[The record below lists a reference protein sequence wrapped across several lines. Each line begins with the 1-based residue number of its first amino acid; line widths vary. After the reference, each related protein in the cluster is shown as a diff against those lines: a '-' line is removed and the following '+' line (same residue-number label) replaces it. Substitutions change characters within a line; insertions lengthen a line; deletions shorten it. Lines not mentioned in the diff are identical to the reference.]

1 MHFDFHTSPGIE
13 NILGNFDAEGF
24 AQQLSTAHIEYI
36 NMAARCNMGFSYY
49 NTKVGKKYPGLDSR
63 DAFGEILSAC
73 HKRNI
78 GVTAYFNI
86 GLCHELAADNPGWLK
101 VRKDG
106 RVYLDNKFD
115 NFFRVM
121 CFNSPYREHFL
132 QEIREIC
139 EYDIDG
145 IFCDCFRNDPCYCP
159 SCMADMASRGIDTKD
174 DSAVR
179 DYQNTVRMEFA
190 NEVKQAM
197 GEKLGKIKLYFNV
210 LPMLGDNHTH
220 SELECLPS
228 GFWGFDYFNHMAA
241 YTRTK
246 FEDLLYMSGRFQ
258 DEWGDFGGIKP
269 LASMQND
276 LYDAMMNSFGIS
288 YGDHLHPVD
297 GFENEVALRV
307 GKVMEEKMLYE
318 PYTDN
323 SKNIVELGVL
333 ITPSH
338 NEFGIYSPSLKG
350 IARMLKELKLTYNV
364 YDEEGFFE
372 EARLLIIGED
382 MGFSDKLGARLKRYV
397 RNGGKVLFA
406 GSATDIGNKAGL
418 LDYIEEPKPDSNDNA
433 YFISDGS
440 NMRYAMYRPSRV
452 IKNINGCERAKYVEP
467 LLNFT
472 WDGRQAAFYRPQGK
486 VTEYSA
492 AVSGENTACI
502 CFDIFGAYIES
513 SLVEQRDLVERL
525 IRDILPERLI
535 EASEL
540 PKSTTVSLTQN
551 EAGTVLHIKATYP
564 ELKNSRGIIE
574 EHAYIKSAELSIKG
588 EYEVYRL
595 PERIPVDC
603 CIRDGRT
610 VFKSG
615 DILGYRAFLLK

>member
-258 DEWGDFGGIKP
+258 DEWGDFGGVKP
-269 LASMQND
+269 IASMQND
-276 LYDAMMNSFGIS
+276 LYDAMMNSYGIS
-288 YGDHLHPVD
+288 FGDHLHPVN
-297 GFENEVALRV
+297 GFENEVARRIRT
-307 GKVMEEKMLYE
+307 VMEEKLPYE
-318 PYTDN
+318 PYTND
-323 SKNIVELGVL
+323 SVNIVEIGVL
-333 ITPSH
+333 IKPSADA
-338 NEFGIYSPSLKG
+338 FGIYNDSLKG
-350 IARMLKELKLTYNV
+350 IARILKELKLTYNV
-364 YDEEGFFE
+364 YDEDGSFE
-372 EARLLIIGED
+372 DTRLLIIGED
-382 MGFSDKLGARLKRYV
+382 MGFSDTLCERLRRYAE
-397 RNGGKVLFA
+397 NGGKILFA
-406 GSATDIGNKAGL
+406 GSALDIGKRSGL
-418 LDYIEEPKPDSNDNA
+418 LDYIELVGKDTSDNA
-433 YFISDGS
+433 YFTVDGS
-440 NMRYAMYRPSRV
+440 DMRFAMYKPSR
-452 IKNINGCERAKYVEP
+452 IMKNVSGTERAKYVSNII
-467 LLNFT
+467 NFT
-472 WDGRQAAFYRPQGK
+472 WDGRQATFYRPQGEP
-486 VTEYSA
+486 TEYSA
-492 AVSGENTACI
+492 AVSFENTACV
-502 CFDIFGAYIES
+502 CFDIFGAYIDKFLIEH
-513 SLVEQRDLVERL
+513 RDIIDRL

-535 EASEL
+535 ESDEL
-540 PKSTTVSLTQN
+540 PKTATVSLTKN
-551 EAGTVLHIKATYP
+551 DNGTVFHIKTTYP
-564 ELKNSRGIIE
+564 EHKNIRGIIE
-574 EHAYIKSAELSIKG
+574 EHAYMKSARVSLMGK
-588 EYEVYRL
+588 YEVYKL
-595 PERIPVDC
+595 PEMTPIESSFS
-603 CIRDGRT
+603 DGRT
-610 VFKSG
+610 IFETG